1 LWGSKIHQERL
12 IDEDRDCLR
21 NWENY
26 ILLDR
31 LPHELGLEPECYL
44 EDIES
49 IKQMKR
55 WMQKRQERE
64 QKKQEAL
71 RRMHSRMKGGK

>member
-1 LWGSKIHQERL
+1 
-12 IDEDRDCLR
+12 
-21 NWENY
+21 
-26 ILLDR
+26 
-31 LPHELGLEPECYL
+31 LPHELGEEFYK
-44 EDIES
+44 EDIEA

-71 RRMHSRMKGGK
+71 RRMHSRMKGK